1 MAGLFS
7 SQPHPIQY
15 HCPCR
20 VLGGSRRQVT
30 ALRQTPETGVGAACT
45 QCRESLPVL
54 SDRDSTRK
62 WVSDLPHIPPPEACD
77 LMTSM
82 SFRREQINSPEGYPW
97 MDLTICSKLRV
108 LTYEKRRK
116 LYSRDKIKRLLFVSR
131 KIRHAVHSPTSPPYH
146 KNKKS
151 INFAEKLIILDG
163 SGTLSI
169 ASSTPRAAHFILTIF
184 PPNTYYRIPWSTLLL
199 TNLSLFF
206 FFFFFLRATFVAY
219 WVSQAGGE

>member
-1 MAGLFS
+1 
-7 SQPHPIQY
+7 
-15 HCPCR
+15 
-20 VLGGSRRQVT
+20 
-30 ALRQTPETGVGAACT
+30 
-45 QCRESLPVL
+45 
-54 SDRDSTRK
+54 
-62 WVSDLPHIPPPEACD
+62 
-77 LMTSM
+77 
-82 SFRREQINSPEGYPW
+82 

-199 TNLSLFF
+199 TNLSFF
-206 FFFFFLRATFVAY
+206 FFFFFFVFLGPHLWHMEVPRQGLNQSRSGRPMPQPQQLRKRAAFVTYTIAHSNTGSLTHRARPGIRL
-219 WVSQAGGE
+219 VSSWILVRFVNH